1 MTRLTAVLKE
11 LFGLFVDDWPFTI
24 GIVAWLAF
32 VGLILNRV
40 LADPLLRAGT
50 FVLGLLVVLL
60 ASVWRTAK
68 RPR

>member
-1 MTRLTAVLKE
+1 MTQLTAVLKG
-11 LFGLFVDDWPFTI
+11 LFGLFVDDGPFTI
-24 GIVAWLAF
+24 AIVAWVTF

-40 LADPLLRAGT
+40 LADPLLRTGT